1 MNPEKKNDDE
11 AYDPFMGVDKGS
23 VLQEKRIFNESP
35 INPRKCCHLIT
46 KILYLLGQGQT
57 FTKTE
62 ATDLFFATTMLFQ
75 STDVNLRRMVYLVL
89 KELLPLAE
97 DVIIVISCLT
107 KDMNSKTDLYRANA
121 IRVLCKI
128 NDVAMLGQAERY
140 LKQAIVDR
148 EAYVASAA
156 LVSGMHLM
164 KGSPAG
170 VDIVKRWFS
179 EVQSAVKSKSTMVQ
193 YHALGLL
200 HQIKRN
206 DRLAVSKL
214 VSEMTRSPVRSHYAH
229 CLLIR
234 YTCQVLEDESDDTER
249 GRLYDYLESCL
260 RHKSEVVIY
269 EAARGICG
277 LRTVSSKELT
287 PAVAV
292 LQMFLS
298 SPKASL
304 RFAAVRTLNKVAS
317 THPLSVTVCN
327 PDMENLIGDVNR
339 SIATLAITALL
350 KTGAETTVD
359 RLMKQITNFINDI
372 SDEFKIVVVDAIK
385 TLCLKYK
392 QKHRTLMTSLANMLR
407 DEGGYQYKK
416 AIVDAMLTIIA
427 ALPEAKEPGLAHLC
441 EFIEDCEFTQ
451 LSTRVL
457 NLLGREGPTTSSPSK
472 YIRYIYNRLTLE
484 SANVRAAALSALAKF
499 ALGLPALR
507 PSISILLSRCL
518 HDSDD
523 EVRDRATLYL
533 RLLQQDQD
541 LAQKLIL
548 DSLPV
553 PLDNLERCLKEYAAN
568 PSAQPFDIAVVPVTP
583 IAPEPSEL
591 LRSKYGSSQGFSSA
605 FKPDVDSRP
614 AAAQLPAIPELA
626 ALGPVFKSSAPQ
638 QLTESETE
646 YVVNCVKHVFA
657 EHVVF
662 QFNCTNT
669 LDAQVL
675 ENVVVKM
682 DASSAPGFKVE
693 WELEASSLVYGV
705 PGAAYVC
712 ASHDPEA
719 YPTGSFGNV
728 LKFQVKDVDPATGEA
743 DETGYEDQYP
753 LDNLDVTVADY
764 MKKTYCTSFKD
775 EWAALGEDNELVEIF
790 ALSTMKSL
798 KDAVNEIIDF
808 LGMQACDKTEVVPPK
823 RTKHILLLSGSFVD
837 GNAPALVR
845 IRMKMDDSAP
855 GVSMEL
861 TVRSTSPLASRLLSS
876 AF

>member
-1 MNPEKKNDDE
+1 MNPIEKKNDDE
-11 AYDPFMGVDKGS
+11 VYDPFQGVDKGS

-156 LVSGMHLM
+156 LVSGVHLM
-164 KGSPAG
+164 RGSPAG
-170 VDIVKRWFS
+170 ADIVKRWFS

-200 HQIKRN
+200 HQIKRH

-234 YTCQVLEDESDDTER
+234 YTCQVLEEETDETER

-277 LRTVSSKELT
+277 LRNVSAKELT
-287 PAVAV
+287 PAVSV
-292 LQMFLS
+292 LQLFLS

-304 RFAAVRTLNKVAS
+304 RFAAVRTLNRVAM
-317 THPLSVTVCN
+317 THPMSVTTCN
-327 PDMENLIGDVNR
+327 LDMENLIGDVNR
-339 SIATLAITALL
+339 SIATLAITTLL
-350 KTGAETTVD
+350 KTGSETSVD
-359 RLMKQITNFINDI
+359 RLMKQISNFINDI

-392 QKHRTLMTSLANMLR
+392 QKHRTLMTFLSNMLR

-416 AIVDAMLTIIA
+416 AIVDTMLTIIA
-427 ALPEAKEPGLAHLC
+427 AIPEAKEHGLAHLC

-457 NLLGREGPTTSSPSK
+457 NLLGREGPSTPTPSK

-484 SANVRAAALSALAKF
+484 SANVRAAALSALARF
-499 ALGLPALR
+499 ALGLPSLR

-518 HDSDD
+518 HDTDD

-533 RLLQQDQD
+533 RLLETDQP
-541 LAQKLIL
+541 LAQQLIL

-553 PLDNLERCLKEYAAN
+553 PLDNLERCLKDYIAH
-568 PSAQPFDIAVVPVTP
+568 PSAQPFDLATVPVTP
-583 IAPEPSEL
+583 LASAEPD
-591 LRSKYGSSQGFSSA
+591 RSKTSSSSAFSPA
-605 FKPDVDSRP
+605 FKPDIDLSYKDT
-614 AAAQLPAIPELA
+614 LPAIPELA
-626 ALGPVFKSSAPQ
+626 ALGPVFKSSSPQ

-657 EHVVF
+657 NSVVF

-669 LDAQVL
+669 LDQQVL

-682 DASSAPGFKVE
+682 DASSAPGFQVV

-712 ASHDPEA
+712 ASHEEEVS
-719 YPTGSFGNV
+719 PTGSFGNV
-728 LKFQVKDVDPATGEA
+728 LKFKVKDVDPSTGVA
-743 DETGYEDQYP
+743 DETSYEDEYP
-753 LDNLDVTVADY
+753 LDNLEVTVADY

-775 EWAALGEDNELVEIF
+775 EWQALGEDNELVEIF
-790 ALSTMKSL
+790 SLSTMKSI
-798 KDAVNEIIDF
+798 KDAVNEIVDF
-808 LGMQACDKTEVVPPK
+808 LGMQPCDKTEAVPPK
-823 RTKHILLLSGSFVD
+823 RSKHILLLSGTFVD
-837 GNAPALVR
+837 GAPALVR

-861 TVRSTSPLASRLLSS
+861 TVRSTSPQASRLLAT